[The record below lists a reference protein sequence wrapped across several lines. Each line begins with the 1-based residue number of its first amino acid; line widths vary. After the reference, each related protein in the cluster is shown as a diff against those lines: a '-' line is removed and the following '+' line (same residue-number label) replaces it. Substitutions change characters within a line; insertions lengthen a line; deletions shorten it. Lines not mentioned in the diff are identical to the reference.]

1 MTADLNTTYLGLP
14 LKNPL
19 VASASPLSRTVDG
32 VRRLEDAGVAAIVLH
47 SLFAEQISMAQFPH
61 EAGPHIGAGG
71 FTSALNY
78 FPRWD
83 HDPIGPDS
91 YLDEIRLAKRAASI
105 PIIASLNGTSPGEW
119 TQYAPLIEEAGAD
132 ALELNLYYIPT
143 DPLLTGEAVEQM
155 YLDVVREVR
164 RIVRLPLAVKIGP
177 YFSSL
182 PNMAQRLVEA
192 GADGLVLFNRFYQ
205 PDLDLESRRPIMGQV
220 LSGPDDLRLPL
231 RWIALLYGTLSTDFA
246 LTGGVHT
253 HEDVL
258 KAVLAGANVSML
270 ASELLQNGVNRVG
283 EMLQEMSQWMEQHGP
298 AGIMQ
303 MRGLARQFSAAEPA
317 AFERASYTKAVLSLD
332 PIQTTS
338 RTSTSRTSTFS
349 RREA

>member
-1 MTADLNTTYLGLP
+1 MTVNLSTTYLGLP

-32 VRRLEDAGVAAIVLH
+32 VRQLEDAGVAAIVLH
-47 SLFAEQISMAQFPH
+47 SLFAEQISMAQYPH
-61 EAGPHIGAGG
+61 EGGFHTGAGS
-71 FTSALNY
+71 FKRALNY

-83 HDPIGPDS
+83 QDPVGPDG
-91 YLDEIRLAKRAASI
+91 YLDEIRLAKRAAGI

-119 TQYAPLIEEAGAD
+119 TQYARLIEAAGAD

-143 DPLLTGEAVEQM
+143 DPLLMGEAVEQM
-155 YLDVVREVR
+155 HLDVVREVR
-164 RIVRLPLAVKIGP
+164 RTVRFPVAVKIGP

-182 PNMAQRLVEA
+182 PNMARRLVEA

-231 RWIALLYGTLSTDFA
+231 RWVALLYDVIPADFA

-258 KAVLAGANVSML
+258 KAVLAGANVTML
-270 ASELLQNGVNRVG
+270 ASELLQNGVSRVG
-283 EMLQEMSQWMEQHGP
+283 EMLQGMSRWMEQHGP
-298 AGIMQ
+298 AGIVQ
-303 MRGLARQFSAAEPA
+303 MRGLAHQFSAVEPA
-317 AFERASYTKAVLSLD
+317 AFERASYTKAILSLD
-332 PIQTTS
+332 PIQTTP
-338 RTSTSRTSTFS
+338 RIPTVS
-349 RREA
+349 RRGA

>member
-220 LSGPDDLRLPL
+220 LSGPGDLRLPL

-338 RTSTSRTSTFS
+338 RTSTSRTSTVS

>member
-61 EAGPHIGAGG
+61 EAGPHVGAGG

-338 RTSTSRTSTFS
+338 RTSTSRTSTVS

>member
-32 VRRLEDAGVAAIVLH
+32 VRRLEDAGIAAIVLH

-119 TQYAPLIEEAGAD
+119 TQYAPLIEEVGAD

-338 RTSTSRTSTFS
+338 RTSTSRTSAVS

>member
-61 EAGPHIGAGG
+61 KAGPHIGAGG

-338 RTSTSRTSTFS
+338 RTSTSRTSTVS

>member
-283 EMLQEMSQWMEQHGP
+283 EILQEMSQWMEQHGP

-338 RTSTSRTSTFS
+338 RTSTSRTSTVS

>member
-317 AFERASYTKAVLSLD
+317 AFERASYTKAILSLD
-332 PIQTTS
+332 PMLTTPQIP
-338 RTSTSRTSTFS
+338 TVS
-349 RREA
+349 RRGA